1 MILPGLMT
9 SIFSG
14 LFQPVV
20 AQTTAQITPTG
31 MEFTEHAWVIGLM
44 YLAIVVIGVVLDVGL
59 VFAWM
64 YRPPLMRNRIQA
76 LKRRSWSRLEGTK
89 LVVFLTGLYL
99 VVNIAVGLTQE
110 PDENPGTIWIVIQSV
125 FFHLAGLGFIMAS
138 MKRQGL
144 TWGNTFGFN
153 KSRIGRDIRLGVILY
168 LATLPL
174 FWFYSMI
181 YQLGLQ
187 YVGYDTIPQ
196 EVVMVFSS
204 ETSWVARLYMILL
217 AAIMAP
223 LFEELLFRGIAFPLV
238 ARRWGLAPAVI
249 VVSAVFAI
257 VHFHVPSLVPLF
269 LLAVALSLG
278 YMYSGS
284 LLVPMVMHGLFNT
297 VNLVLLLM
305 LSPQ

>member
-1 MILPGLMT
+1 MLP
-9 SIFSG
+9 G

-20 AQTTAQITPTG
+20 AQTTAQIAPAG
-31 MEFTEHAWVIGLM
+31 FEFTENAWIIGLM
-44 YLAIVVIGVVLDVGL
+44 YLAIVVIGVLLDVGL
-59 VFAWM
+59 VFAWA
-64 YRPPLMRNRIQA
+64 YHPPLMNRRIQA

-99 VVNIAVGLTQE
+99 LVNILVGLTQD
-110 PDENPGTIWIVIQSV
+110 PDETPGAVWLVIQSV
-125 FFHLAGLGFIMAS
+125 FFHLAGLGFIIAS

-168 LATLPL
+168 FATLPIL
-174 FWFYSMI
+174 WFYSMI

-187 YVGYDTIPQ
+187 YMGYHTVPQ
-196 EVVMVFSS
+196 EVVMIFSS
-204 ETSWVARLYMILL
+204 ETSLLARLYMILL

-249 VVSAVFAI
+249 VVSAVFAVI
-257 VHFHVPSLVPLF
+257 HFHVPSIVPLF
-269 LLAVALSLG
+269 LIAVALSLG
-278 YMYSGS
+278 YLYSGS

-297 VNLVLLLM
+297 VNLVLLMILKV
-305 LSPQ
+305 